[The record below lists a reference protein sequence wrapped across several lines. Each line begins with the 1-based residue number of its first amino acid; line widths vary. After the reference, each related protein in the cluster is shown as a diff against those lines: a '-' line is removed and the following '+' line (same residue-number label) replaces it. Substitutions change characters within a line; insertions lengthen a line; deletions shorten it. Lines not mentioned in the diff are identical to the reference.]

1 MRPQDFDFELPDSLI
16 AQAPAAER
24 TDSRLL
30 GLRRADGALSTRR
43 FRDLVDTLG
52 PKDLLVLNES
62 RVLRARLRGTRNSSG
77 GSVEFLAIRPHSDT
91 SWLALAKPAKRLR
104 PGDRAHIP
112 HPHQPRA
119 PMELEIVE
127 KREYGLVTIRRADGS
142 PLGPALA
149 DYGEIP
155 LPP

>member
-52 PKDLLVLNES
+52 PKDLLVL
-62 RVLRARLRGTRNSSG
+62 
-77 GSVEFLAIRPHSDT
+77 
-91 SWLALAKPAKRLR
+91 
-104 PGDRAHIP
+104 
-112 HPHQPRA
+112 
-119 PMELEIVE
+119 
-127 KREYGLVTIRRADGS
+127 LVTLVLTAS
-142 PLGPALA
+142 LA
-149 DYGEIP
+149 DLHLTGCEHIQDVRK
-155 LPP
+155 LEGR